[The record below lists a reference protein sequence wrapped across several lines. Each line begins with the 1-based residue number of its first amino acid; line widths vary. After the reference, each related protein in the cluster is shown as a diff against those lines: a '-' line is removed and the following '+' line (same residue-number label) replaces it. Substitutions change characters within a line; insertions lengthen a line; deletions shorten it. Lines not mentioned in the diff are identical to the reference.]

1 MKEPS
6 GLIGK
11 PDLTSSEMCEVEM
24 QTAEPVSTRETTE
37 MLVRILDSTYAKADL
52 Q

>member
-1 MKEPS
+1 
-6 GLIGK
+6 
-11 PDLTSSEMCEVEM
+11 M

-52 Q
+52 QQVTYNATKLNSEKKNLITNSS